1 MIDFS
6 LGVDDS
12 IFNIYT
18 PQPTLEYEAKKFSI
32 SQRYEL
38 ADWSTDR
45 VMLFE
50 VVARTAST
58 ITLIEYVDDQ
68 EYKRIKPIKFTAM
81 GDEYVVIFDY
91 GAYEAKVFAY

>member
-12 IFNIYT
+12 TFNIYT

-32 SQRYEL
+32 GQRYEL

-45 VMLFE
+45 VMLLE
-50 VVARTAST
+50 VVARTLST
-58 ITLIEYVDDQ
+58 VTLIEYVDDQ
-68 EYKRIKPIKFTAM
+68 EYKRIKPIQNTEM